1 MNTSD
6 EGEVSTHVL
15 IPSSIA
21 DRLKELSRRSRIT
34 QSEFLREAVTDLLA
48 KYERAGGTVQ
58 GLDEQAAH
66 D

>member
-1 MNTSD
+1 VNTSD

-21 DRLKELSRRSRIT
+21 DQLKELSRRSRIT

-48 KYERAGGTVQ
+48 KYERGGGTIR
-58 GLDEQAAH
+58 GLDEKVSH
-66 D
+66 E